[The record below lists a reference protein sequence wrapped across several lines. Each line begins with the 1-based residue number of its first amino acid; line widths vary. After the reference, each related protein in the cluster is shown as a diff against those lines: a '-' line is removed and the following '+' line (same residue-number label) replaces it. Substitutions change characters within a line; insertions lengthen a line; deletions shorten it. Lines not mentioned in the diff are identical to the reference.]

1 MAKKK
6 HRQHDNTQQG
16 YGYGDAMGNGHQQG
30 FDPAAM
36 MAYAQANGFGQMG
49 AQPAPNAG
57 FMHGLTSMFPSRN
70 SEQFLLGLIIGAGA
84 AWVMSDE
91 AMRAKIIKSAMK
103 MYAGIAGSFE
113 EMKEQM
119 ADLKAEVESEGHEG

>member
-1 MAKKK
+1 MGGMG
-6 HRQHDNTQQG
+6 HGNQG
-16 YGYGDAMGNGHQQG
+16 YGEGMGGVGYGQSPA
-30 FDPAAM
+30 FDPAGY

-49 AQPAPNAG
+49 PQQPGANAG
-57 FMHGLTSMFPSRN
+57 FMHGLTSMFPARN

-84 AWVMSDE
+84 AWVLSDE

-103 MYAGIAGSFE
+103 MYAGVAGSFE

-119 ADLKAEVESEGHEG
+119 ADLKAEVEAEAHGSN